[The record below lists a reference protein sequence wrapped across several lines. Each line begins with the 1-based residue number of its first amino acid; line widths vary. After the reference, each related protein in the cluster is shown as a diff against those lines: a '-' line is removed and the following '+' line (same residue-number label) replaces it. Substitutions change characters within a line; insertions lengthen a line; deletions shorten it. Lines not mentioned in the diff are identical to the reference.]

1 VGSPVILLKKTSGT
15 TSYKPTNTT
24 PPVWSR
30 QDQREIRLQQRRAV
44 SFHLDSLATS
54 ITVTVTA
61 QTKEKENYI
70 PNATSILFLRD
81 KIALQQVQ

>member
-1 VGSPVILLKKTSGT
+1 VASPVIKKKNKWDHQLQA
-15 TSYKPTNTT
+15 YNTT
-24 PPVWSR
+24 PP
-30 QDQREIRLQQRRAV
+30 V

-70 PNATSILFLRD
+70 PNATSIYSNR
-81 KIALQQVQ
+81 IR